1 MSLHDRLTE
10 DLKLAMKARD
20 QLRMDVIR
28 MIKAAVM
35 NKEMEIKK
43 DLDDAEMSRVMTTMI
58 KQRRE
63 SVEQFEKGNRAELAA
78 KERQEIT
85 ILESYLPQALS
96 SEELSTVVDAVYSG
110 NRRSISE
117 RDGRGDESRDGPRGR
132 PAGRRQTDQRPRPC
146 QAPIAQPASAILKD
160 DRSPHLCAR
169 LTGTGMG
176 ILIVDDSPDQQ
187 TLLRSIL
194 KQGRPYGSPE
204 RRICQG
210 GVLPCSTWTAKRR
223 LLRST

>member
-63 SVEQFEKGNRAELAA
+63 SIEQFEKGQRAELAD
-78 KERQEIT
+78 KERQEIA

-96 SEELSTVVDAVYSG
+96 PEQLSAVIDSVIRESGARSLKEMSIVMKAVMARVAGQPVDGKQISDLV
-110 NRRSISE
+110 RSKL
-117 RDGRGDESRDGPRGR
+117 
-132 PAGRRQTDQRPRPC
+132 Q
-146 QAPIAQPASAILKD
+146 
-160 DRSPHLCAR
+160 
-169 LTGTGMG
+169 
-176 ILIVDDSPDQQ
+176 
-187 TLLRSIL
+187 
-194 KQGRPYGSPE
+194 
-204 RRICQG
+204 
-210 GVLPCSTWTAKRR
+210 
-223 LLRST
+223 

>member
-1 MSLHDRLTE
+1 MSLHDRLSE

-35 NKEMEIKK
+35 NKELELKK

-63 SVEQFEKGNRAELAA
+63 SVEQFEKGNRVELAA

-96 SEELSTVVDAVYSG
+96 PEQLATVVDAAIQETG
-110 NRRSISE
+110 ARSLKERGAVMKAVMVLVAGQTVDGKQISE
-117 RDGRGDESRDGPRGR
+117 LVR
-132 PAGRRQTDQRPRPC
+132 
-146 QAPIAQPASAILKD
+146 
-160 DRSPHLCAR
+160 
-169 LTGTGMG
+169 
-176 ILIVDDSPDQQ
+176 
-187 TLLRSIL
+187 
-194 KQGRPYGSPE
+194 
-204 RRICQG
+204 
-210 GVLPCSTWTAKRR
+210 AK
-223 LLRST
+223 LQ

>member
-63 SVEQFEKGNRAELAA
+63 SIEQFEKGQRAELAD
-78 KERQEIT
+78 KERQEIA

-96 SEELSTVVDAVYSG
+96 PEQLSVVIDSVI
-110 NRRSISE
+110 R
-117 RDGRGDESRDGPRGR
+117 ESRARSLKEMSIVMKAVMARVAGQPVDGK
-132 PAGRRQTDQRPRPC
+132 QISD
-146 QAPIAQPASAILKD
+146 LV
-160 DRSPHLCAR
+160 RSKL
-169 LTGTGMG
+169 
-176 ILIVDDSPDQQ
+176 Q
-187 TLLRSIL
+187 
-194 KQGRPYGSPE
+194 
-204 RRICQG
+204 
-210 GVLPCSTWTAKRR
+210 
-223 LLRST
+223 

>member
-43 DLDDAEMSRVMTTMI
+43 DLDDAEMSRVMATMI

-96 SEELSTVVDAVYSG
+96 PEQLASVVDAAIQEVGACSLKEMG
-110 NRRSISE
+110 AVMKAVMIRVAGQTVDGKQVSE
-117 RDGRGDESRDGPRGR
+117 LVR
-132 PAGRRQTDQRPRPC
+132 
-146 QAPIAQPASAILKD
+146 
-160 DRSPHLCAR
+160 
-169 LTGTGMG
+169 
-176 ILIVDDSPDQQ
+176 
-187 TLLRSIL
+187 
-194 KQGRPYGSPE
+194 
-204 RRICQG
+204 
-210 GVLPCSTWTAKRR
+210 AK
-223 LLRST
+223 LQ